1 MGSSGRSAA
10 SIVGQYLLVFAY
22 LQEYAKSKQMPD
34 SVDELPMLHIES
46 RILLAHGQKVILDSD
61 LAELYGVATKALN
74 QAVKR
79 NQQRFP
85 EDFMFRLT
93 LEEGRHLHFLRS
105 QTVTLERGQ
114 YRKYAPYVF
123 TELGI
128 AMLSSVLTSKRAIE
142 VNIVIMRTFVRLRQL
157 LATHEELAQ
166 RLENLEWRQN
176 EQAGQIQVVFEA
188 IQQLIEAPAK
198 EESPRRIGFPISEA
212 VHEG

>member
-1 MGSSGRSAA
+1 
-10 SIVGQYLLVFAY
+10 
-22 LQEYAKSKQMPD
+22 
-34 SVDELPMLHIES
+34 MLHIES
-46 RILLAHGQKVILDSD
+46 RILLVRGQKVILDSD

-93 LEEGRHLHFLRS
+93 LEEGRHLDSLRS
-105 QTVTLERGQ
+105 HSVTLKRGQ

-128 AMLSSVLTSKRAIE
+128 AMLSSVLTSERAILA
-142 VNIVIMRTFVRLRQL
+142 NIAIMRTFVRLRQL

-166 RLENLEWRQN
+166 RLEHLEWRQG
-176 EQAGQIQVVFEA
+176 EQAGQIQIVFEA

-198 EESPRRIGFPISEA
+198 TEPQRLIGFPTSKA
-212 VHEG
+212 LHGV